1 MVAKTS
7 LCLAALAGLTG
18 NALAKVYFEEK
29 FTDDWESR
37 WTKSTWKQS
46 EGTAGDFTLTAGKW
60 YADESDY
67 GVQTGPDARFYAM
80 SAELEEFSN
89 ADKTLVIQ
97 YQVKHEQKLDC
108 GGGYIKLLP
117 KSADM
122 AEFKGDTD
130 YNIMFGPDV
139 CGLST
144 KRVHAIFN
152 YKGENLLTK
161 KEVKCETDQLSHVY
175 TFIIKPDNTYE
186 IQIDL
191 ETKQE
196 GSLYEDWEFLAPKT
210 IKDPEAKK
218 PEDWDERP
226 KIVDPTDE
234 KPEGWDDIPEQ
245 IADPEASKPED
256 WDDEDDGEW
265 EPPMIDNP
273 EYKGEWAP
281 RMIDNPDY
289 KGIWEAPDIPNPEFE
304 DDPNL
309 YKYDGEKAFKYV
321 GFELWQVKSGTI
333 FDNILVTDDVEYAK
347 KFAEDTWGTMKDA
360 EKTMFDEIEEQRKK
374 EEEEERKRAE
384 EERAA
389 LEDEE
394 DDEDED
400 DDDFDDEDE
409 DEEEANVKD
418 EL

>member
-1 MVAKTS
+1 
-7 LCLAALAGLTG
+7 
-18 NALAKVYFEEK
+18 
-29 FTDDWESR
+29 
-37 WTKSTWKQS
+37 
-46 EGTAGDFTLTAGKW
+46 
-60 YADESDY
+60 
-67 GVQTGPDARFYAM
+67 M
-80 SAELEEFSN
+80 SAEIEEFSN
-89 ADKTLVIQ
+89 ADKPLVIQ

-117 KSADM
+117 KIADM
-122 AEFKGDTD
+122 TEFKGETD

-152 YKGENLLTK
+152 YKGKNLLTK

-175 TFIIKPDNTYE
+175 TFVVKPDNTYE
-186 IQIDL
+186 ILIDL
-191 ETKQE
+191 ESKQT
-196 GSLYEDWEFLAPKT
+196 GSLYDDWDFLPPKMIEVRAQAT
-210 IKDPEAKK
+210 RTVVSVTATLFAKAMPKFGVAHSCSPSNDPEATK

-226 KIVDPTDE
+226 KIVDPTDV
-234 KPEGWDDIPEQ
+234 KPDGWDDIPEK
-245 IADPEASKPED
+245 IADPEAEKPED

-273 EYKGEWAP
+273 EYKGEWVP
-281 RMIDNPDY
+281 KMIDNPDY
-289 KGIWEAPDIPNPEFE
+289 QGIWKPPEIPNPEFE

-309 YKYDGEKAFKYV
+309 YKYDGERAFKYV

-333 FDNILVTDDVEYAK
+333 FDNILVTDDIDYAK
-347 KFAEDTWGTMKDA
+347 EFASKTWGAMKDA
-360 EKTMFDEIEEQRKK
+360 EKEMFDKIEEERKA
-374 EEEEERKRAE
+374 EEEAERKRAE

-394 DDEDED
+394 DDEDDDED
-400 DDDFDDEDE
+400 FEDEDE
-409 DEEEANVKD
+409 DEETAGATHD